1 MKEKMQILWNR
12 FKPTLKLKKFWI
24 TILSL
29 LSILGISVNPTLQDK
44 LAEVAVQV
52 MELVITTD
60 NNNNSEVNHE

>member
-1 MKEKMQILWNR
+1 MKEQWQILWNR
-12 FKPTLKLKKFWI
+12 FKPTLKLKKFWL

-29 LSILGISVNPTLQDK
+29 LSILGISVIPTLQDK

-60 NNNNSEVNHE
+60 NNHNSEVNHE

>member
-1 MKEKMQILWNR
+1 MKEQLQILWNR